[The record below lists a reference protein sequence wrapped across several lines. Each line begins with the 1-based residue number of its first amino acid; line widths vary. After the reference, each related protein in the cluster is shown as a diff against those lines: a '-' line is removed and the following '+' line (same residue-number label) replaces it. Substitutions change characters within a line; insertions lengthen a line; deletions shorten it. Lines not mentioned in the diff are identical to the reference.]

1 MLGLTQFRIKRLYA
15 YSTISHVGFVIL
27 ALSINSVESIQSF
40 FFYLMQYSVS
50 NLNAFIIL
58 IAIGFSLYNYTN
70 KNKEYLN
77 LQDKNNS
84 PIQLISQI
92 KGYFYINS
100 ILALSL
106 TITLFSFAGIPPLL
120 GFFAKMMI
128 LSAALDKGY
137 IFMVLIAIITSVIS
151 TVYYLAVIKDMYF
164 SKPENLLINTEY
176 LLNTEFSYTNIDKEE
191 KVQDQESENITT
203 NDENKRANV
212 ENRAKLENIVNSYNF
227 YRYIVL
233 EKHNTDIKLEK
244 HNIIDLSPVA
254 REHKET
260 KIPFDSENIVLSS
273 SLTITVSILT
283 LVILLFILRPNE

>member
-1 MLGLTQFRIKRLYA
+1 
-15 YSTISHVGFVIL
+15 
-27 ALSINSVESIQSF
+27 
-40 FFYLMQYSVS
+40 MQYSVS

>member
-1 MLGLTQFRIKRLYA
+1 VLGLTQFRIKRLYA

>member
-1 MLGLTQFRIKRLYA
+1 
-15 YSTISHVGFVIL
+15 
-27 ALSINSVESIQSF
+27 
-40 FFYLMQYSVS
+40 MQYSVS

-191 KVQDQESENITT
+191 KVQDQESENITK
-203 NDENKRANV
+203 NDEKKRENV

>member
-1 MLGLTQFRIKRLYA
+1 
-15 YSTISHVGFVIL
+15 
-27 ALSINSVESIQSF
+27 
-40 FFYLMQYSVS
+40 MQYSVS

-106 TITLFSFAGIPPLL
+106 AITLFSFAGIPPLL

-137 IFMVLIAIITSVIS
+137 IFMVFIAIITSVIS
-151 TVYYLAVIKDMYF
+151 AVYYLAIIKDMYF

-191 KVQDQESENITT
+191 KEEKVQDQESENTTT
-203 NDENKRANV
+203 NDENRIANYENKRANV

-244 HNIIDLSPVA
+244 HNVIDLPPVA
-254 REHKET
+254 KEHKET

>member
-1 MLGLTQFRIKRLYA
+1 
-15 YSTISHVGFVIL
+15 
-27 ALSINSVESIQSF
+27 
-40 FFYLMQYSVS
+40 MQYSVS

-283 LVILLFILRPNE
+283 LVILLFILRPKE